1 MSTLGSRIGWIGTGR
16 MGHAMAGRLL
26 AAGEDVAVW
35 NRTRSKAEDLTDVG
49 GTVVDTIAELADRDV
64 VFTMVATD
72 DDLLAVTL
80 GPGGLL
86 TEDSA
91 PRYLVDSSTVSGET
105 SDRVRQAAAARGT
118 TLLAAPVSG
127 NAKVV
132 RAGRLAIAVSGP
144 ADAYAQVEPLLAL
157 IGESVTYVGE
167 QDLARLVKLA
177 HNIFLGVV
185 TQSLAEITVMT
196 QQGGV
201 SRAAF
206 LEFMN
211 RSVMGSTFTR
221 YKAPALVNL
230 DFEAT
235 FTTILLRKDFD
246 LGLAAARELQVPLP
260 VAATAHQA
268 VQQAVGRGHGEVDF
282 AALIVEQAR
291 SSGLE
296 LEPEGVAVD
305 DGLAPQTTQGVA
317 GLVG

>member
-1 MSTLGSRIGWIGTGR
+1 
-16 MGHAMAGRLL
+16 MA
-26 AAGEDVAVW
+26 
-35 NRTRSKAEDLTDVG
+35 
-49 GTVVDTIAELADRDV
+49 
-64 VFTMVATD
+64 
-72 DDLLAVTL
+72 
-80 GPGGLL
+80 
-86 TEDSA
+86 
-91 PRYLVDSSTVSGET
+91 
-105 SDRVRQAAAARGT
+105 
-118 TLLAAPVSG
+118 
-127 NAKVV
+127 
-132 RAGRLAIAVSGP
+132 
-144 ADAYAQVEPLLAL
+144 
-157 IGESVTYVGE
+157 
-167 QDLARLVKLA
+167 
-177 HNIFLGVV
+177 
-185 TQSLAEITVMT
+185 

-260 VAATAHQA
+260 VAAATHQA

-291 SSGLE
+291 SSGFE

>member
-1 MSTLGSRIGWIGTGR
+1 MSTLGSLIGWIGTGR

-35 NRTRSKAEDLTDVG
+35 NRTRSKAADLADLG
-49 GTVVDTIAELADRDV
+49 GTVVDTIAELAARDV
-64 VFTMVATD
+64 VFTMVAAD
-72 DDLLAVTL
+72 DDLLEVTL

-86 TEDSA
+86 TQDSA
-91 PRYLVDSSTVSGET
+91 PRYLVDSSTVSAET

-144 ADAYAQVEPLLAL
+144 RDAFDEVEPLLAL

-211 RSVMGSTFTR
+211 KSVMGSTFSR

-260 VAATAHQA
+260 VAAATHQA

-291 SSGLE
+291 SSGFE

-305 DGLAPQTTQGVA
+305 DGLAPQTTQGIA

>member
-35 NRTRSKAEDLTDVG
+35 NRTRSKAADLADLG
-49 GTVVDTIAELADRDV
+49 GTVVDTIAELAARDV
-64 VFTMVATD
+64 VFTMVAAD
-72 DDLLAVTL
+72 DDLLEVTL

-86 TEDSA
+86 TQDST
-91 PRYLVDSSTVSGET
+91 PRYLVDSSTVSAET

-144 ADAYAQVEPLLAL
+144 RDAFDEVEPLLAL

-211 RSVMGSTFTR
+211 KSVMGSTFSR

-260 VAATAHQA
+260 VAAATHQA

-291 SSGLE
+291 SSGFE

-305 DGLAPQTTQGVA
+305 DGLAPQTTQGIA

>member
-35 NRTRSKAEDLTDVG
+35 NRTRSKAADLADLG
-49 GTVVDTIAELADRDV
+49 GTVVDTIAELAARDV
-64 VFTMVATD
+64 VFTMVAAD
-72 DDLLAVTL
+72 DDLLEVTL

-86 TEDSA
+86 TQDSA
-91 PRYLVDSSTVSGET
+91 PRYLVDSSTVSAET

-144 ADAYAQVEPLLAL
+144 RDAFDEVEPLLAL

-211 RSVMGSTFTR
+211 KSVMGSTFTR

-260 VAATAHQA
+260 VAAATHQA

-291 SSGLE
+291 SSGFE

>member
-35 NRTRSKAEDLTDVG
+35 NRTRSKAADLADLG
-49 GTVVDTIAELADRDV
+49 GTVVDTIAELAARDV
-64 VFTMVATD
+64 VFTMVAAD
-72 DDLLAVTL
+72 DDLLEVTL

-86 TEDSA
+86 TQDSA
-91 PRYLVDSSTVSGET
+91 PRYLVDSSTVSAET

-144 ADAYAQVEPLLAL
+144 RDAFDEVEPLLAL

-211 RSVMGSTFTR
+211 KSVMGSTFSR

-260 VAATAHQA
+260 VAAATHQA

-291 SSGLE
+291 SSGFE

-305 DGLAPQTTQGVA
+305 DGLAPQTTQGIA